1 MNVEQRERFD
11 VLLDQVLEELP
22 EGLHDL
28 LQEKP
33 LVVEDHPPDALM
45 VELGIP
51 LDCRNEI
58 CGLHSGPM
66 MNERSNEGG
75 GPEDIAVIH
84 LFREGVVEIAGG
96 WAEWEEAGRIHGG
109 ETEIINQIRI
119 TVLHEIGHHF
129 GMDEDD
135 LERLGYA

>member
-1 MNVEQRERFD
+1 MNAEKRERFD
-11 VLLDQVLEELP
+11 ALLDRVIGDLP
-22 EGLHDL
+22 EGLCDL

-33 LVVEDHPPDALM
+33 LVVEDHPSDELLA
-45 VELGIP
+45 ELGIP
-51 LDCRNEI
+51 PECRNEI

-66 MNERSNEGG
+66 MNERSNEGV

-96 WAEWEEAGRIHGG
+96 WDEWEDAGQSLGG
-109 ETEIINQIRI
+109 EAEISAQIRI

-135 LERLGYA
+135 LDRLGYA

>member
-1 MNVEQRERFD
+1 MNAEERDRFD
-11 VLLDQVLEELP
+11 ALLDQVIDALP
-22 EGLHDL
+22 DALHEL

-33 LVVEDHPPDALM
+33 LVVEDHPSAELLA
-45 VELGIP
+45 ELGIP
-51 LDCRNEI
+51 PECRNEI

-66 MNERSNEGG
+66 MNERSNEGI

-96 WAEWEEAGRIHGG
+96 WSPWEEAGETLGG
-109 ETEIINQIRI
+109 EAEIVAQIRI